1 MVRSTLRPPR
11 AAAACL
17 VLLAASAAGA
27 FVACGGGNGPAP
39 PTDGG
44 SDSTT
49 PDATG
54 DQTAPDAPEEPSPDA
69 AGDSAAADA
78 ADAGTDGA
86 ADSGS
91 DAADTGAD
99 AGGDASEAGPE
110 CAPDAGLACDGGLT
124 CCSGQCV
131 DPTRDPNN
139 CGSCGTVCTTAQFC
153 TGAACT
159 DMVVDEVCA
168 NAHATVVL
176 DGLAADEDA
185 GSTIGAALAASC
197 TPAVVVAA
205 LGQDAGG
212 VLDPATNRPITGVGD
227 TFVAGGG
234 AFGQLGVAYM
244 NNQSL
249 TPVYVTVDGNA
260 MTASFVQRSSK
271 TALVTAPMSNLTA
284 AHDYFVVQ
292 LAVEPTS
299 GTLCFIAYGFFAPGT
314 SAAAFWASTQMVP
327 NRATY
332 KDRWYVY
339 EWTDNADGGAPG
351 PSADD
356 TFNLVASG
364 M

>member
-1 MVRSTLRPPR
+1 M
-11 AAAACL
+11 
-17 VLLAASAAGA
+17 LLAAGACAA
-27 FVACGGGNGPAP
+27 FVACGDDAMAP
-39 PTDGG
+39 STDGG
-44 SDSTT
+44 SDATS
-49 PDATG
+49 PADATG
-54 DQTAPDAPEEPSPDA
+54 DQAAPPDAPEEPSPDA
-69 AGDSAAADA
+69 AGDSAPPVDAGDAGPDAAADSGADAAADA
-78 ADAGTDGA
+78 ADSGGDG
-86 ADSGS
+86 
-91 DAADTGAD
+91 
-99 AGGDASEAGPE
+99 GGDASEAGPQ
-110 CAPDAGLACDGGLT
+110 CDPDAGASCDGGLT

-131 DPTRDPNN
+131 DPTKDPNN
-139 CGSCGTVCTTAQFC
+139 CGSCGTACTTAQFC
-153 TGAACT
+153 TGAGCT
-159 DMVVDEVCA
+159 DMGVENVCA

-176 DGLAADEDA
+176 DGIATDEDA

-212 VLDPATNRPITGVGD
+212 VLDPATNRPITGVGN

-249 TPVYVTVDGNA
+249 TPVYVTVDSNA
-260 MTASFVQRSSK
+260 MTASFVQRSTSA
-271 TALVTAPMSNLTA
+271 ALVTAPMSMLTA
-284 AHDYFVVQ
+284 SHDYFVVQ

-327 NRATY
+327 NRASFTN
-332 KDRWYVY
+332 RWYVY
-339 EWTDNADGGAPG
+339 EWTDNADGGVPG

-356 TFNLVASG
+356 TFTPVASG